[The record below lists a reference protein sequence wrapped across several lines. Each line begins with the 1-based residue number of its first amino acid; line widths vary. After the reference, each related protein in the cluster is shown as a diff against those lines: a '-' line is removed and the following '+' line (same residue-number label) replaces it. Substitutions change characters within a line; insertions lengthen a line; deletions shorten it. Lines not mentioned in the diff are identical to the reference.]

1 MSYALQEYNGRP
13 YITSLSTEIPK
24 QGLPS
29 IFDSRD
35 NRDSQCPRVPSSRII
50 RAQTRYNCVRLLGE
64 IRVDPLH
71 LETGLIPDVTRV
83 RQL

>member
-13 YITSLSTEIPK
+13 YITGKKSDIPK

-35 NRDSQCPRVPSSRII
+35 NRDSQCPLPSSRII